1 MTAAAIAKALKGQRT
16 PSGWLVCCPAHN
28 DRNPSLLLGD
38 GENGKL
44 LCHCYAGCDGRDVLA
59 AIRSMGLLDGDEYT
73 SAPTQPRN
81 EPNDEVDRLRRIEY
95 ARKLWRETHP
105 AEDSPVAKYLANR
118 GYAGPIPPTLRYHGA
133 LKHKAT
139 GLTLPGMVAA
149 VAIAPAS
156 QVVAIHRTFLTFD
169 GRKAPVSNAKAMLGP
184 CGGGAV
190 RLAAA
195 GPALVISEGIETG
208 LSVMLATGLP
218 TWAALSAG
226 GIEGLTLPAL
236 PLAAEVT
243 IAADNDPSG
252 RGQAAADKAAARFT
266 AEGRRVRICMPPT
279 PGSDFNDVLTKEAH

>member
-1 MTAAAIAKALKGQRT
+1 MTAGAIAKALKGQRT

-38 GENGKL
+38 GEDGKL

-59 AIRSMGLLDGDEYT
+59 AIRSMGLLEHAAT
-73 SAPTQPRN
+73 TMVRQAPRTDT
-81 EPNDEVDRLRRIEY
+81 NDEDRQRRIEY
-95 ARKLWRETHP
+95 ARKLWRDTQP

-118 GYAGPIPPTLRYHGA
+118 GYAGPIPPTLRYHPS

-149 VAIAPAS
+149 VAIAPGT

-226 GIEGLTLPAL
+226 GIEGLILPPL

-279 PGSDFNDVLTKEAH
+279 EGTDFNDVLRRECH